1 MVEVIGAV
9 AAAGVL
15 MVIMASGER
24 QVEMRVVVT
33 MLVVEWAVAA
43 AGVLMVIMASGERQ
57 VEMRVVVGGKW
68 G

>member
-24 QVEMRVVVT
+24 QVEMRVLVGVT
-33 MLVVEWAVAA
+33 SVMKCIGIQWHRSL
-43 AGVLMVIMASGERQ
+43 SD
-57 VEMRVVVGGKW
+57 
-68 G
+68 